1 MYAPARDV
9 DVFDAKA
16 DALAGLGAAGA
27 PVASLQTQNSA
38 PAWYHPGRS
47 GTLAL
52 GPNLLGCFG
61 ELHPSV
67 LAALD
72 IDLPLVAFELFI
84 DAIPV
89 PKEKAGRTR
98 AALNISDFPAVERDF
113 AFVVDTDVTAEQ
125 VIRAA
130 RGVDKKLI
138 ADVALFDLYAGEGVG
153 EGKKSLAIAVRL
165 EPSDRTLTDAEIET
179 LATKLVDNV
188 KKLTGGE
195 LRG

>member
-1 MYAPARDV
+1 
-9 DVFDAKA
+9 
-16 DALAGLGAAGA
+16 
-27 PVASLQTQNSA
+27 
-38 PAWYHPGRS
+38 
-47 GTLAL
+47 
-52 GPNLLGCFG
+52 
-61 ELHPSV
+61 
-67 LAALD
+67 
-72 IDLPLVAFELFI
+72 
-84 DAIPV
+84 V
-89 PKEKAGRTR
+89 PKAKAGRTR
-98 AALNISDFPAVERDF
+98 AALGSSDFPTVERDF
-113 AFVVDTDVTAEQ
+113 AFVVDADISGEQ

-130 RGVDKKLI
+130 RGADKKLI

>member
-1 MYAPARDV
+1 MYASARDV

-16 DALAGLGAAGA
+16 DALAGLEAAGA
-27 PVASLQTQNSA
+27 PVASLQIQTGA
-38 PAWYHPGRS
+38 PTWYHPGRS

-61 ELHPSV
+61 ELHPAV
-67 LAALD
+67 LAALN
-72 IDLPLVAFELFI
+72 IDLPMVAFELFI

-89 PKEKAGRTR
+89 PKAKARRTR
-98 AALNISDFPAVERDF
+98 AALSSSDFPSVERDF
-113 AFVVDTDVTAEQ
+113 AFVVDADISGEQ

-130 RGVDKKLI
+130 RGADKKLI